1 MVDSIY
7 QNAFKE
13 VWDVLQNT
21 DEELIKKIPNKFMD
35 FLQNNM
41 NKDYETNIK
50 LDIPIDKQPILKETE
65 AVLSLIYRSYWATEE
80 EKAEFAKKDKEEL
93 SKENTPEKKIAYKN
107 IDEIFKKRSNLNNVA
122 IDNNLMVIQKQ
133 SFFKIFIT
141 KLLKIIGMK
150 GK

>member
-1 MVDSIY
+1 MIDSKY
-7 QNAFKE
+7 QDAFKE
-13 VWDVLQNT
+13 VWEILQNT

-50 LDIPIDKQPILKETE
+50 FDTPIDKQPLLKETE

-80 EKAEFAKKDKEEL
+80 EKTELAKKDKEEL
-93 SKENTPEKKIAYKN
+93 SKIKTPEKTIAYKN
-107 IDEIFKKRSNLNNVA
+107 INEIFKKSSNLNEVA

-133 SFFKIFIT
+133 SFFKRIFT
-141 KLLKIIGMK
+141 KLLKIVGMK

>member
-80 EKAEFAKKDKEEL
+80 EKEEFAKKDKEEL

-133 SFFKIFIT
+133 NFFKMFIT